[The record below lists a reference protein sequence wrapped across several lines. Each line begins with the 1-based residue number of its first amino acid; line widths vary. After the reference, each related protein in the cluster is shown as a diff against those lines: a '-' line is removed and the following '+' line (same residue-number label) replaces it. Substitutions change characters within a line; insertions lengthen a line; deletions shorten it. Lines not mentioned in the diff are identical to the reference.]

1 MVVFSATRLG
11 VTPEIYA
18 LATTIVA
25 AVATGLLVVSLLW
38 RVKAMRR

>member
-25 AVATGLLVVSLLW
+25 AVAAGLLAVSLLW
-38 RVKAMRR
+38 RRRR

>member
-18 LATTIVA
+18 LATMIVA
-25 AVATGLLVVSLLW
+25 VVATGLLGVSLAW
-38 RVKAMRR
+38 QRRRS

>member
-18 LATTIVA
+18 LATVIVVVVGA
-25 AVATGLLVVSLLW
+25 GL
-38 RVKAMRR
+38 AMVGRGRGVR